1 MLKLTRK
8 VEYALIALRHLHDE
22 QSASVIN
29 TKEIADTY
37 EISASLLAKI
47 LQQLAREKIIEPVQG
62 PHGGYRL
69 KISLDSIKLTDFI
82 EMLEGPLGLV
92 NCFHDTNCDL
102 VTQCNIREPIEKIN
116 RSILNLFANM
126 TIADVTGEKHA

>member
-8 VEYALIALRHLHDE
+8 VEYALIALRHLQDE
-22 QSASVIN
+22 RVASIISA
-29 TKEIADTY
+29 KEIADTY
-37 EISASLLAKI
+37 EIPTPLLAKI
-47 LQQLAREKIIEPVQG
+47 LQQLAREKIIEPIQG

-92 NCFHDTNCDL
+92 NCFHDANCDL

-116 RSILNLFANM
+116 SSLFNLFANM
-126 TIADVTGEKHA
+126 TIADITGEKHA